1 MSTVDKTITN
11 AYYEIEIEPVTK
23 VPVTVHVVILT
34 GAKGQTEAK
43 GRQITGGKHV
53 VFHLTYE
60 MSSFGK
66 LPKPKI
72 PPAAQRVLA
81 KS

>member
-1 MSTVDKTITN
+1 MSTVDKTVTN

-23 VPVTVHVVILT
+23 VPVKIHVVILT
-34 GAKGQTEAK
+34 ATKGQTEVK
-43 GRQITGGKHV
+43 GKEFTGGKHV

-81 KS
+81 KI